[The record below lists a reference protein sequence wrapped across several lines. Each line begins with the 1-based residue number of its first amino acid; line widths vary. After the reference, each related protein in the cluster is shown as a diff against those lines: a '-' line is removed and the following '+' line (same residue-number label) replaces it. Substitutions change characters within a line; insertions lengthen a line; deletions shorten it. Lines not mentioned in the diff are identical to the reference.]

1 MSNIAL
7 RDSCTNCKFKKENKA
22 SDITLADFWGIN
34 NIKPNMNDEKGTLLV
49 IVNSEK
55 GKALF
60 EEVSNIIKSEEV
72 DFHIEIKQNPSM
84 NIVSPRN
91 NKNYEFFC

>member
-72 DFHIEIKQNPSM
+72 DFHIEIK
-84 NIVSPRN
+84 
-91 NKNYEFFC
+91 K